1 MDLQKIVVKFFAE
14 DPRAVKIESFIPVF
28 HRWIQKHA
36 VDGMLVDVADYG
48 HLPQSPGVV
57 LVAHEA
63 DYSMDATEGPLG
75 LLYNRKTAAPGRLSD
90 RIGAAFKA
98 ALGACV
104 KLENEPEFQGRL
116 KFKAGEALF
125 IANDR
130 LNAPNSEEA
139 FQALRSDL
147 ASALSKVF
155 PSNFDLRRDA
165 ADPRSR
171 LTVQVSSREPVRDVA
186 LLLSRLGEAAPT

>member
-1 MDLQKIVVKFFAE
+1 MDLHKFCVKFFAE
-14 DPRAVKIESFIPVF
+14 NPSGVTLDAFIPVY
-28 HRWIQKHA
+28 HRWIQKQA
-36 VDGMLVDVADYG
+36 VEGMLVDVADYG
-48 HLPQSPGVV
+48 HLPQSPGVM

-63 DYSMDATEGPLG
+63 DYCMDSMEGPLG
-75 LLYNRKTAAPGRLSD
+75 LLYNRKTSAGGRLSD
-90 RIGAAFKA
+90 RIAGGFRA

-116 KFKAGEALF
+116 KFKAGSPLF

-147 ASALSKVF
+147 AAALAKVY
-155 PSNFDLRRDA
+155 PSSVELRRIST
-165 ADPRSR
+165 DPRSR
-171 LTVQVSSREPVRDVA
+171 LTVQISSMDPVNEVSA
-186 LLLSRLGEAAPT
+186 LLARLG

>member
-1 MDLQKIVVKFFAE
+1 MDLHKFCIKYFSL
-14 DPRAVKIESFIPVF
+14 DPTAVRLDAVIPVY
-28 HRWIQKHA
+28 HRWIQKQA
-36 VDGMLVDVADYG
+36 VEGMLIDVADYG

-63 DYSMDATEGPLG
+63 DYCMDAMEGPLG
-75 LLYNRKTAAPGRLSD
+75 LLYNRKTSTGGRLSD
-90 RIGAAFKA
+90 RIAAGFWA
-98 ALGACV
+98 ALGACA

-116 KFKAGEALF
+116 KFDARRALF

-130 LNAPNSEEA
+130 LNAPNSEEG

-147 ASALSKVF
+147 SAALAKVY
-155 PSNFDLRRDA
+155 PANFELYRVT

-171 LTVQVSSREPVRDVA
+171 LTVQVTSLEPIRDVSA
-186 LLLSRLGEAAPT
+186 LLARL

>member
-1 MDLQKIVVKFFAE
+1 MDLHKIVVKFFARE
-14 DPRAVKIESFIPVF
+14 PGAVALEAFIPVF

-36 VDGMLVDVADYG
+36 VEGMLVDVADYS

-57 LVAHEA
+57 LIAHEA

-75 LLYNRKTAAPGRLSD
+75 LLYSRKAAVPGRLSD
-90 RIGAAFKA
+90 RISGAFKA

-116 KFKAGEALF
+116 QFKASDALF

-130 LNAPNSEEA
+130 LNAPNTEET
-139 FQALRSDL
+139 FQALRADL
-147 ASALSKVF
+147 AAGLSKVF
-155 PSNFDLRRDA
+155 PSNFDLVRDA
-165 ADPRSR
+165 SDPRSR
-171 LTVQVSSREPVRDVA
+171 LTVRVTSREPVRDVA
-186 LLLSRLGEAAPT
+186 SLLARLG